1 MGSPVRRTTPEET
14 LSHVHF
20 RPELLAALQGDLSEE
35 ENELYEQGHN
45 EALTATSAV
54 VYQSGV
60 QRVPA
65 GGAGK
70 WKVADLEALTEGA
83 ESLKIHFAWMCIA
96 Y

>member
-1 MGSPVRRTTPEET
+1 M
-14 LSHVHF
+14 HF
-20 RPELLAALQGDLSEE
+20 RPELLAALQADLSEE

-45 EALTATSAV
+45 EALAAAPAV

-60 QRVPA
+60 RTVPA

>member
-1 MGSPVRRTTPEET
+1 M
-14 LSHVHF
+14 HF
-20 RPELLAALQGDLSEE
+20 RPELLAALQADLSEE

-45 EALTATSAV
+45 DGLVPAPAV

-60 QRVPA
+60 RAIPA